1 MLKVFWI
8 ICGVIW
14 AVVILGFIG
23 LCVFNRIKNRRRRDD
38 K

>member
-1 MLKVFWI
+1 MKISIILWI
-8 ICGVIW
+8 ACGVIW

-23 LCVFNRIKNRRRRDD
+23 LVIFNRIRNRR

>member
-1 MLKVFWI
+1 MIWVKILWI

-14 AVVILGFIG
+14 AVVILGFVGITI
-23 LCVFNRIKNRRRRDD
+23 FNRIRNRR